1 MSELSI
7 YNIESINNPE
17 LRKLYLK
24 HLILEK
30 EVERFEEYAK
40 YSDSASIR
48 HKYLKKEKLRGKEE
62 LIRLISKV

>member
-24 HLILEK
+24 HLKLEK

-40 YSDSASIR
+40 YSHSASIR
-48 HKYLKKEKLRGKEE
+48 HNYLKKEKLRGKEE